1 MSEHDEQKA
10 LFQWAEIAQLQRPEL
25 ALMFAIPNG
34 GHRLK
39 AVAGKMKAE
48 GVKPGVPDIFLPV
61 PRQQYH
67 GLFVEMKTQK
77 GAISKEQHRWI
88 RPLLCKGYQVKV
100 CRGWQAAAE
109 VIEQYLG
116 GE

>member
-10 LFQWAEIAQLQRPEL
+10 LFQWAEIAQIQRPEL

-48 GVKPGVPDIFLPV
+48 GVKPGVLDIFLPV
-61 PRQQYH
+61 PRGKYH
-67 GLFVEMKTQK
+67 GLFLEMKTQK
-77 GAISKEQHRWI
+77 GVLTKEQRWW
-88 RPLLCKGYQVKV
+88 RKVLQGYGYRVEV